1 MIGCSW
7 RGLLLIAMLQIGA
20 AHAQQAGPVPNLN
33 LGDAV
38 VTGFSGTIP
47 PDPTKLS
54 RKSAADLTFINPD
67 GPSARIVDIR
77 QASEKWDARDLPAA
91 KPFDVRAGDV
101 GQVFGVAL
109 DDQTAPNI
117 YLSATSAFG
126 LQLVGRAPDGQSAR
140 AKLGGPGE
148 GWMKG
153 QFGMELQGGPGS
165 IFKVDGKTG
174 VVSLFANVALD
185 GVPNPAPALGSL
197 AFDAEHQQLFVSDLY
212 TGMIHRF
219 DLKGDDL
226 GHFDHGVTGRTA
238 AQLAPMPFDASGR
251 ANIALSKFDTQ
262 NPDTWGYAPAD
273 RRVWGLALHEG
284 RLFYSVAEGPQV
296 WSIGIQKDGGF
307 ADDPRWELDV
317 PAQPG
322 PYQISDILFSQRG
335 AMILAQRAPIAAS
348 YDYTAFAAKAE
359 PRVLRYWLEN
369 PRKPDNRSRWIA
381 EPEEYAVGFAGDYRN
396 TNGGVALGYGYGPG
410 GALDT
415 KSCEAALWTTGQDL
429 RDDPALQRQLLP
441 GGPLVVHG
449 LQVLPAAPVRPFNQP
464 PWASYSVDYD
474 GAFHDPA
481 ATGHLGQVRIWTASC
496 AEGQYDGPGF
506 VASAAA
512 PVVGGGGGGGG
523 GDGPPPPPPPL
534 PNACFASAGTFSCVN
549 FHLVYTLTVTGPGWI
564 NTVSAISLTP
574 GVIVPGGQ
582 FPLNPA
588 NIPVTGAPGSTA
600 VVEICAFNAAAAAS
614 GNPYDC
620 CHAAVTVTL
629 PNRSCGILLK

>member
-7 RGLLLIAMLQIGA
+7 RGLVLIALLQIGA
-20 AHAQQAGPVPNLN
+20 AQAQQAGPLPNLS

-38 VTGFSGTIP
+38 VTGFSGTIL

-54 RKSAADLTFINPD
+54 GKPAADLTFINPD

-77 QASEKWDARDLPAA
+77 QASEKWDARDLPSAT
-91 KPFDVRAGDV
+91 PFDVRAGDV

-126 LQLVGRAPDGQSAR
+126 LQLVGRGPDGRPAR

-153 QFGMELQGGPGS
+153 QFGLELQGGPGS

-226 GHFDHGVTGRTA
+226 GHFDHGVAGRAA
-238 AQLAPMPFDASGR
+238 AQLAPIPFDAR
-251 ANIALSKFDTQ
+251 ARPNIALSKFDTQ
-262 NPDTWGYAPAD
+262 NPDTWGYAPAG

-296 WSIGIQKDGGF
+296 WSVGILKDGGF

-348 YDYTAFAAKAE
+348 YDYIAFAAKAE

-369 PRKPDNRSRWIA
+369 PRKPENRSRWIA

-396 TNGGVALGYGYGPG
+396 TNGGVALGYGYGPD
-410 GALDT
+410 GALDA

-429 RDDPALQRQLLP
+429 RNDPALQQQLLP

-449 LQVLPAAPVRPFNQP
+449 LQALPAAPVRPFNQP
-464 PWASYSVDYD
+464 PWMSYSVDYD
-474 GAFHDPA
+474 SALHDPA
-481 ATGHLGQVRIWTASC
+481 ATGHLGQVRIWTAPC
-496 AEGQYDGPGF
+496 AEGQYGGPGF
-506 VASAAA
+506 VAAAAA
-512 PVVGGGGGGGG
+512 PVVGGGGGG
-523 GDGPPPPPPPL
+523 PPPPPPPP
-534 PNACFASAGTFSCVN
+534 PNACFASTGTFSCVN
-549 FHLVYTLTVTGPGWI
+549 YKSVYTLTVTGPAWI
-564 NTVSAISLTP
+564 NTVSAVSLTP

-600 VVEICAFNAAAAAS
+600 VIEICAFNAAAAAS
-614 GNPYDC
+614 GDPYDC
-620 CHAAVTVTL
+620 CHATVRVTI

>member
-1 MIGCSW
+1 
-7 RGLLLIAMLQIGA
+7 
-20 AHAQQAGPVPNLN
+20 
-33 LGDAV
+33 
-38 VTGFSGTIP
+38 
-47 PDPTKLS
+47 
-54 RKSAADLTFINPD
+54 
-67 GPSARIVDIR
+67 
-77 QASEKWDARDLPAA
+77 
-91 KPFDVRAGDV
+91 
-101 GQVFGVAL
+101 
-109 DDQTAPNI
+109 
-117 YLSATSAFG
+117 
-126 LQLVGRAPDGQSAR
+126 
-140 AKLGGPGE
+140 
-148 GWMKG
+148 MKG
-153 QFGMELQGGPGS
+153 QFGLELQGGPGS

-197 AFDAEHQQLFVSDLY
+197 TFDAMHQQLFVSDLY

-226 GHFDHGVTGRTA
+226 GHFDHGVTGRAA
-238 AQLAPMPFDASGR
+238 AQLAPVPFDASGR

-262 NPDTWGYAPAD
+262 NPDTWGYAPAG

-284 RLFYSVAEGPQV
+284 RLFYSVAEGPQI
-296 WSIGIQKDGGF
+296 WSIGIQQDGGF

-441 GGPLVVHG
+441 GGPLVVQG

-506 VASAAA
+506 VAAAAA
-512 PVVGGGGGGGG
+512 PVVGGGGGGG

-549 FHLVYTLTVTGPGWI
+549 FHLVYALTVTGPGWI

-600 VVEICAFNAAAAAS
+600 VVEICAFNAAAAS